1 MKHVKVVA
9 FDCDGVMFDSEE
21 ANNAYYNQVLAHVGK
36 PPMTPEQSAYA
47 HMHTVFEVLEFLIP
61 NGDELARAN
70 AYRKKV
76 GYLPFIRH
84 MRIEPH
90 LKPLLKFLKGKYK
103 TAIATNRTDTMP
115 HVLKQHGLEGQFDQV
130 VTALDVNNPKPDP
143 EMLLEIVKFF
153 DISADQM
160 LYVGDSDLDEFAAKD
175 AGATF
180 IAYDNPALSADVHI
194 KSLKE
199 IETLLRNGSIG

>member
-1 MKHVKVVA
+1 
-9 FDCDGVMFDSEE
+9 
-21 ANNAYYNQVLAHVGK
+21 
-36 PPMTPEQSAYA
+36 
-47 HMHTVFEVLEFLIP
+47 
-61 NGDELARAN
+61 
-70 AYRKKV
+70 
-76 GYLPFIRH
+76 
-84 MRIEPH
+84 
-90 LKPLLKFLKGKYK
+90 
-103 TAIATNRTDTMP
+103 
-115 HVLKQHGLEGQFDQV
+115 
-130 VTALDVNNPKPDP
+130 
-143 EMLLEIVKFF
+143 MLLEIVKFF